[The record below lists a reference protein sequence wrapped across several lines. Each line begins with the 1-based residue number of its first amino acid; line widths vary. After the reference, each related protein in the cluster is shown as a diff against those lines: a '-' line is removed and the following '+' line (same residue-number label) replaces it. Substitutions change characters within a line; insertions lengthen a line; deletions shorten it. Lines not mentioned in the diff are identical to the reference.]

1 MVDIATPLREIE
13 TGLLVKF
20 ECDGAGG
27 SHKGRAARY
36 IVQAAIQ
43 NGDIVPGQTTVI
55 EKTGGNF
62 GLGLLAVCYRHQVNV
77 ELAIGLGF
85 NRAKKRCL
93 EKSGAS
99 LIGLSMLQAGAT
111 PRAVVEWHLAN
122 ASLLNRRYFYT
133 DQFSNK
139 GCVEVHQQETGPEIV
154 AQLKE
159 WPAVDTII
167 LIACAGT
174 GASLTGIARSLLSA
188 GYSLETTLVEPEG
201 CDSRTGL
208 FVDHSMEGMSVGIS
222 PPLLDWSV
230 VDQVTWVNS
239 KVMHAAQNAFAA
251 THGYF
256 VGNTSAACLAVA
268 ASMIKRTTTRR
279 KILSLVYDHGSWYC
293 GS

>member
-1 MVDIATPLREIE
+1 MVDTATPLREIE

-36 IVQAAIQ
+36 IVQAAIRS
-43 NGDIVPGQTTVI
+43 GKIIPGQTTVI

-62 GLGLLAVCYRHQVNV
+62 GLGLLAVCHRQRIGV

-85 NRAKKRCL
+85 NQAKKKCL
-93 EKSGAS
+93 EKSGAT
-99 LIGLSMLQAGAT
+99 LIGLDMLQAGLT

-122 ASLLNRRYFYT
+122 ALSLDRRYFYT

-139 GCVEVHQQETGPEIV
+139 GCVEVHEQETGPEIV

-167 LIACAGT
+167 LVACAGT
-174 GASLTGIARSLLSA
+174 GASLTGISRFLRSA
-188 GYSLETTLVEPEG
+188 GYSLEIILVEPEG

-208 FVDHSMEGMSVGIS
+208 FVAHSMEGMSVGVS
-222 PPLLDWSV
+222 PPLLDWSL
-230 VDQVTWVNS
+230 VDQVIRVDSRAMQSAERICSDPRLFCWQHFCGLLGRGV
-239 KVMHAAQNAFAA
+239 VDHQ
-251 THGYF
+251 THLQAPQDTVIG
-256 VGNTSAACLAVA
+256 L
-268 ASMIKRTTTRR
+268 
-279 KILSLVYDHGSWYC
+279 
-293 GS
+293 